1 MADKDIIIGIKT
13 TADTSG
19 ADEAVDAIDKLPDAV
34 KPAVDAIDK
43 TVDAV
48 DDAKK
53 EVEALKKE
61 LEDAKDSTSDAAE
74 ALEGVGAAAEK
85 AGTKAKKSG
94 ETVSKSIFEIEDA
107 AKKAA
112 REMDVLEA
120 KRRKLDGEST
130 TDKTGG
136 LLGVDVSGGAKKL
149 GQEAADYAGFGQEF
163 QAVSSLISA
172 DAVMVAGS
180 FVAIGAAAA
189 KSYDLLAETA
199 TRWREFE
206 NELKARGEA
215 LPQDIA
221 DQIATI
227 EATISPV
234 KSVITS
240 VTGAISEMWKTV
252 KDPVGEL
259 TGLNDLK
266 ESMAL
271 AAQKTKELNDQRLK
285 IANGEAGKI
294 KGIYDD
300 EVASLREQEATLRR
314 IAGVRSELGA
324 LANQGARQE
333 VDSARLRGGDVQLA
347 EYNALATQLQTGL
360 AALGDKLRASQASA
374 ATAQTEFNAASTA
387 YQEAINKGL
396 DKLDPKQFTA
406 LDKALET
413 ARTALDRADETVTDQ
428 QQVFATGKET
438 LLRGIENELAKLD
451 TAAKGALSAEA
462 TKAGDA
468 VYQSIKDQFATGPTA
483 AIEQIKVEVGAIT
496 TAATEQQAQVQA
508 SLATERAG
516 TVQAIQ
522 QLAPTPQDTQAI
534 TAAVQEVAKAMTSQG
549 NATITA
555 LGVLT
560 TAVGQ
565 VTARLQNQ
573 QQQINQIFSRIR

>member
-1 MADKDIIIGIKT
+1 MADKDIKIGIKT
-13 TADTSG
+13 TGDTAG
-19 ADEAVDAIDKLPDAV
+19 AEAV
-34 KPAVDAIDK
+34 
-43 TVDAV
+43 
-48 DDAKK
+48 
-53 EVEALKKE
+53 E
-61 LEDAKDSTSDAAE
+61 
-74 ALEGVGAAAEK
+74 
-85 AGTKAKKSG
+85 
-94 ETVSKSIFEIEDA
+94 KSIFKIEDA
-107 AKKAA
+107 AKKVE
-112 REMDVLEA
+112 RELDVLEA
-120 KRRKLDGEST
+120 KRRKTDRESA
-130 TDKTGG
+130 TDKNGG
-136 LLGVDVSGGAKKL
+136 LLGVDVSDGAKKL
-149 GQEAADYAGFGQEF
+149 GEKAADYAGFGKEF
-163 QAVSSLISA
+163 QAVSKLISA
-172 DAVMVAGS
+172 DAALVAGS

-189 KSYDLLAETA
+189 KSYDVLDETT

-206 NELKARGEA
+206 RELKAKGEE
-215 LPQDIA
+215 LPQEIA
-221 DQIATI
+221 DQIASI
-227 EATISPV
+227 EATIGPV
-234 KSVITS
+234 KAVING

-333 VDSARLRGGDVQLA
+333 VESARLRGGDVQLA
-347 EYNALATQLQTGL
+347 EYNALATQLQTSL

-413 ARTALDRADETVTDQ
+413 ARTALDQADQAVLGQ

-468 VYQSIKDQFATGPTA
+468 IYQSIKDQFATGPTA

-496 TAATEQQAQVQA
+496 TAATGKITEVKT
-508 SLATERAG
+508 SLDTERRD
-516 TVQAIQ
+516 TVSAIQ
-522 QLAPTPQDTQAI
+522 KATPTPQDTRAI
-534 TAAVQEVAKAMTSQG
+534 VASIKNLSDSINQQG
-549 NATITA
+549 NAVIRA
-555 LGVLT
+555 ISAIVL
-560 TAVGQ
+560 V
-565 VTARLQNQ
+565 VDENARRMSRFEAHV
-573 QQQINQIFSRIR
+573 NQIMARIR